1 MVWLWLRTWKP
12 QLISQ
17 AKFICKWCA
26 LDKFVYNLFCI
37 SEREPKCLFGV
48 YVLQLHWYFLGRWGV
63 RFENCIQRPH
73 CFQNHVVKQI
83 WQLPSCWK
91 QICGEFAEGRISVD
105 KSQTRPKGSSLL
117 GLEWDWKGVWAFG
130 YTGYLSHPMRALKAS
145 SAPLCRVWRMLGS
158 YGCSSL
164 NRFKSKRRVGQTFLV
179 PGISRD

>member
-26 LDKFVYNLFCI
+26 LDKFVYHLFCI

-48 YVLQLHWYFLGRWGV
+48 YVLQLHWYFLGWRGV

-145 SAPLCRVWRMLGS
+145 SAPSCRVWRMLGS
-158 YGCSSL
+158 YRCSSKPFQVKEKG
-164 NRFKSKRRVGQTFLV
+164 RPDFPSTRYW
-179 PGISRD
+179 